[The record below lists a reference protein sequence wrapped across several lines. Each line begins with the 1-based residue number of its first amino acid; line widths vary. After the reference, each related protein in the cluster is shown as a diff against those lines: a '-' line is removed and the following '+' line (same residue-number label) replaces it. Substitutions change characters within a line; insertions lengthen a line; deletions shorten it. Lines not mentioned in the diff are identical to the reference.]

1 MIAPLHQITNT
12 LLPEKNIELIHPK
25 TIRYATY
32 IKKEV

>member
-1 MIAPLHQITNT
+1 MIAPLHQIANT